1 MAHHSYYWKK
11 TSDTS
16 TGTAP
21 QLLSVVVDVLKI
33 VHLR

>member
-1 MAHHSYYWKK
+1 MAHHFYSWKK

-21 QLLSVVVDVLKI
+21 QPLSVSVDVVKI